1 MRFLYEEMT
10 WAETDAAA
18 AAGAV
23 AVLPFGTTEQHGPHL
38 PLMVDYLCAGSVAR
52 AAVERLVTAQPDQS
66 APPRAVVLH
75 PVVYSFNE
83 HHMDLPG
90 TIAISATNI
99 INYMVDIGRSLAHH
113 GFQRIVILNGHGSNM
128 PFTDVS
134 ARLITNQTPSIC
146 CGLAWW
152 SLLDEQDL
160 AWRESEWPGGFSH
173 ACELET
179 SMLLHLRPDLVD
191 MSKAV
196 RTMDEVQRS
205 PHIFWDLQRGSRVFF
220 QEWWSRNSMT
230 GVQGDATKATAEK
243 GRVVFDAAVRKLAAF
258 LEEFQAREIRPRRD
272 AHTAQQADGRRR
284 WWLADAGAPLG

>member
-1 MRFLYEEMT
+1 MRYLYEEMT

-23 AVLPFGTTEQHGPHL
+23 AVLPFGTTEQHGPHM
-38 PLMVDYLCAGSVAR
+38 PLMVDYLCASSVGR
-52 AAVERLVTAQPDQS
+52 AAVEAVCREQADQS
-66 APPRAVVLH
+66 APPRAVLLH

-90 TIAISATNI
+90 TIAISADTI
-99 INYMVDIGRSLAHH
+99 IKYMVDIGRSLAHH

-146 CGLAWW
+146 VGLAWW
-152 SLLDEQDL
+152 SLLKPEDL
-160 AWRESEWPGGFSH
+160 AWRESDWPGGFSH

-179 SMLLHLRPDLVD
+179 SMVLHLRPDLVD

-205 PHIFWDLQRGSRVFF
+205 PNIFWDLQGGAPVFF
-220 QEWWSRNSMT
+220 QEWWSRNGVT
-230 GVQGDATKATAEK
+230 GVQGDATMATAEK
-243 GRVVFDAAVRKLAAF
+243 GRLVFEAATFRLTSF
-258 LEEFQAREIRPRRD
+258 IEEFAGRTIRPRRD
-272 AHTAQQADGRRR
+272 VHTARQADGRRR
-284 WWLADAGAPLG
+284 WWLGGDVELAD